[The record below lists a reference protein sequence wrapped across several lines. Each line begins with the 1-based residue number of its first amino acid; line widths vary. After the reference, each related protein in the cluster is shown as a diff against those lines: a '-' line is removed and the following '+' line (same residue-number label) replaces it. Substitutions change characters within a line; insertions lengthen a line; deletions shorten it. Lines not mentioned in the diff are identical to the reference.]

1 MEPNKLVYNDP
12 FKIQITW
19 VFPCTKR
26 KRKEAL
32 IEKCMQTFYFN
43 CDIMQ
48 EKKITVPLCFSPS
61 DYTTKPVHDL
71 SPFNS
76 TENLLKKRWCR
87 GEFSCSRISERC
99 FGPIS
104 ASLHPARVGRISTV
118 SPNSLYVCYQHSHET
133 AGEFF
138 IEDWNIARQ
147 RKKKKKTNKSL
158 SLLIYTVMWSGY
170 FTHLMDLQFHL
181 LQALLLVKEK
191 QNRISCVNPG

>member
-19 VFPCTKR
+19 VFPCIKR

-48 EKKITVPLCFSPS
+48 EKKITVPLSFSPS

-76 TENLLKKRWCR
+76 TENILKKRWCR

-118 SPNSLYVCYQHSHET
+118 SPNSLYVVISTHMRLLENFSLK
-133 AGEFF
+133 
-138 IEDWNIARQ
+138 IEILQ
-147 RKKKKKTNKSL
+147 GKEKKKKTNKSL